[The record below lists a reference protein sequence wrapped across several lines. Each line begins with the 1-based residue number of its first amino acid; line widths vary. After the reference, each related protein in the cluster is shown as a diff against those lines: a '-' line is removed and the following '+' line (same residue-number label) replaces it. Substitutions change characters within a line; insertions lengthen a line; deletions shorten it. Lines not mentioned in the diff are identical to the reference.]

1 MNSTSHIAGDF
12 WKPNS
17 VGSKS
22 RAHIAENKLVTR
34 CGRAIHAAGTHLK
47 TVAVGEVCIDCMR
60 IIFMR
65 HVESGD
71 IKL

>member
-1 MNSTSHIAGDF
+1 MNTSAQITGNLWRSNSIGSTSR
-12 WKPNS
+12 
-17 VGSKS
+17 V
-22 RAHIAENKLVTR
+22 HIAENELVTR

-60 IIFMR
+60 IVFMR